1 MSSYSLNFEQIV
13 LSNSQVR
20 QLKKSAK
27 TKIELSKCTELK
39 SLCLVDEEKTGKPG
53 YRPEPTGFV
62 VINQTGREY
71 LAYINRR
78 NREHRITRWLSIIAL
93 VISAISLLMQAWK

>member
-1 MSSYSLNFEQIV
+1 MSNSTLNFEQLV
-13 LSNSQVR
+13 LSKTALR
-20 QLKKSAK
+20 QLRKAAK
-27 TKIELSKCTELK
+27 GRVSLIKCAGLNDMK
-39 SLCLVDEEKTGKPG
+39 LVDEEKANKPG

-62 VINQTGREY
+62 TINQTGREY

-93 VISAISLLMQAWK
+93 VISAISLLMQVWK